1 MALNIVSKSLK
12 ETIFEREN
20 FLRKEKQ
27 NINPH
32 EKAIEDV
39 LKFVRNDA
47 NYKIPKLLSVVDSIQ
62 RYTFEKNSN
71 NEHGDYS
78 IFSLLLENGEI
89 DEKFRF
95 LIDFGIPSSAVKK
108 IEVQFKERNK
118 TYNDNIE
125 IIPWLKQNIQVLKN
139 ILLDYEYELLK
150 KALSF

>member
-20 FLRKEKQ
+20 FLRKGKQ

-95 LIDFGIPSSAVKK
+95 
-108 IEVQFKERNK
+108 
-118 TYNDNIE
+118 
-125 IIPWLKQNIQVLKN
+125 
-139 ILLDYEYELLK
+139 
-150 KALSF
+150 